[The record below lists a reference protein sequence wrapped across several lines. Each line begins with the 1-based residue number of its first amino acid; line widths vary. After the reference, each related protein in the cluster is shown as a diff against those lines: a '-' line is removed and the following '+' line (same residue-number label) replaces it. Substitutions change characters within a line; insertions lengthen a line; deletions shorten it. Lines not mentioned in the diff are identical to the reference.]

1 MGCEMDFE
9 TAFEAFLS
17 DGSLARLYPDVSGA
31 KPGPTPRRTTRVLDR
46 MPELPTAAE
55 EREAVLAQRAR
66 ARQVE
71 RAEKK
76 GQPIAEYG
84 PMVRWVVEDGGE
96 RREVTGRLSEL
107 RRAFPDAAEVKSQ
120 ARAGVRA
127 PEAPKRIV
135 QL

>member
-1 MGCEMDFE
+1 MDFE

-17 DGSLARLYPDVSGA
+17 DGALVRLHPDVEGA
-31 KPGPTPRRTTRVLDR
+31 KPAATPRRTTRVLDR
-46 MPELPTAAE
+46 MLELPTAAE

-84 PMVRWVVEDGGE
+84 PTVTWVVGDGKE
-96 RREVTGRLSEL
+96 CREVKGRLSEMH
-107 RRAFPDAAEVKSQ
+107 RAFPDVEEAKSR
-120 ARAGVRA
+120 ARAGVSA
-127 PEAPKRIV
+127 PAVPKRIV

>member
-1 MGCEMDFE
+1 MDVNA
-9 TAFEAFLS
+9 AFEAFLS
-17 DGSLARLYPDVSGA
+17 DGALVRLHPDVA
-31 KPGPTPRRTTRVLDR
+31 DAIPATTPRRTTRVLDR

-96 RREVTGRLSEL
+96 RREVSGRLSEL
-107 RRAFPDAAEVKSQ
+107 RRAFPDAAEVQSQ

>member
-1 MGCEMDFE
+1 MDVNA
-9 TAFEAFLS
+9 AFEAFLF
-17 DGSLARLYPDVSGA
+17 DGALVRLHPDVA
-31 KPGPTPRRTTRVLDR
+31 DAVPAATPRRTTRVLSR

-71 RAEKK
+71 RAERE
-76 GQPIAEYG
+76 GGEIAEYG
-84 PMVRWVVEDGGE
+84 PMVTWVVGDGKE
-96 RREVTGRLSEL
+96 RRQVSGRLSEMH
-107 RRAFPDAAEVKSQ
+107 RAFPDAEEVKSR

-127 PEAPKRIV
+127 PEPPQMIV